1 MSDKLDD
8 LLKNAL
14 ALSEEPSAWLNK
26 RIIQIAKGD
35 ITMRKPFYK
44 TARIAIAAA
53 AVVLAAGGVT
63 TYAAWKYLSME
74 EVAQE
79 VKDDKL
85 AKAFQGKG
93 TIHINESQTYG
104 KYKVTLIGV
113 TSGKDLTEYYMADGD
128 GTKYEDRTYAVT
140 AIENKDGSP
149 MPKDSA
155 GTDFLVTPLIKGE
168 RPWQCNIFY
177 MNGGSSSFVKDG
189 ILYYLSEWDN
199 FEVFAKRGVYLG
211 VLDSGFLDN
220 TVFDFDEKTAEI
232 TRNKDYKGINA
243 LFTVPMDESKAD
255 EAAADA
261 LLEKWQQ
268 DTGGDEG
275 EGSAA
280 EDSEPLDG
288 LEEEVKKW
296 DIDRIQKEAV
306 LVKDSVKTVKADK
319 DGLLNYSWKWN
330 GYGGSIS
337 VSEKE
342 IFKKGQAGMSEL
354 YGVVNG
360 DGEKDLI
367 FETYCR
373 NEDGTVTFSIY
384 HTKGCK

>member
-14 ALSEEPSAWLNK
+14 APFEEPSAWLNK

-74 EVAQE
+74 EVARE

-85 AKAFQGKG
+85 AKAFQGKDA
-93 TIHINESQTYG
+93 IHINESQTYG

-128 GTKYEDRTYAVT
+128 GAKFEDRTYAVT
-140 AIENKDGSP
+140 AVENKDGSP

-220 TVFDFDEKTAEI
+220 TVFDFDEKTGEI
-232 TRNKDYKGINA
+232 TRNKDYKGMNA

-261 LLEKWQQ
+261 LLEKWQK
-268 DTGGDEG
+268 DTEGDEG
-275 EGSAA
+275 EGSTA
-280 EDSEPLDG
+280 EDGEPLDG

-367 FETYCR
+367 FEAYCR